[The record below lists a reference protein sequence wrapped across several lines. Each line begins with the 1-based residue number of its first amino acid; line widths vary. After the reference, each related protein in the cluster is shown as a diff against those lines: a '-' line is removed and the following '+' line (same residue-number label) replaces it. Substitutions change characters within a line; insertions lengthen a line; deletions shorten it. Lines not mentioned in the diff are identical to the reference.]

1 MVLHTTMAKSF
12 YKMSEA
18 YCTIM
23 LSSDELAKL
32 HLFSLA
38 APKGSP
44 GTTYKADWQ
53 LRYDLQGWLAALV
66 RPTRLT
72 GSPGTTYKADWQ
84 PCNDLQGWLAA
95 PVRPTRLTG
104 SSGTTYKADWQLRY
118 DLQGWLAAPQRPTRL
133 TGRQGPVTSFWQ
145 AGILRMVTDDKK
157 GKKKNQ
163 WQVNRRL
170 HRLIKQS
177 NHQTPAVLSSD
188 TVCDGCWWLWPGSVP
203 QGWLQ
208 LTQPGC

>member
-53 LRYDLQGWLAALV
+53 PR
-66 RPTRLT
+66 
-72 GSPGTTYKADWQ
+72 
-84 PCNDLQGWLAA
+84 N
-95 PVRPTRLTG
+95 
-104 SSGTTYKADWQLRY
+104 

-133 TGRQGPVTSFWQ
+133 TGSPATTYKADWQPRNDLQGWLAAPQRPTRLTGSPATTYKADWASRTRDFLLTGWHFKDGNRWQ
-145 AGILRMVTDDKK
+145 EGEEKT
-157 GKKKNQ
+157 Q

-203 QGWLQ
+203 QGWLR